1 MAVALV
7 AAHGAVAQLDDV
19 VGHVADG
26 LVVRDH
32 DDGVAVLFVDVF
44 DQLQDLLGRGIV
56 QRAGWLV
63 AEEDVRIL
71 HDGAADGH
79 ALLLATGE
87 LVGQLVPVLVEP
99 ERVQQLVNIQRRVRE
114 IGADLDVLLDV
125 QVGDQVIE
133 LKDVAQVLAAVLR
146 ERFLAHV
153 LELVA
158 ADGDEARVGA
168 VDPADDVQ
176 QGGLARAG
184 RAEQDADL
192 AARDRKRHPTQDL
205 LPGLTAA
212 VALFQVHD
220 LQKFVFFCHL

>member
-1 MAVALV
+1 M
-7 AAHGAVAQLDDV
+7 
-19 VGHVADG
+19 
-26 LVVRDH
+26 RDH

-56 QRAGWLV
+56 QRAGRLV

-79 ALLLATGE
+79 ALLLAAGE

-192 AARDRKRHPTQDL
+192 AARDRKRHPAQDL

-220 LQKFVFFCHL
+220 LQKFVFFCHDILFLCKRAGMRREAACCHVVFR